1 MEAARRYSDTKMMHS
16 LILRAVLVTLGVLL
30 GTALPGTPLPGT
42 PFLGTAAAQTVGFT
56 LSYDGALEPE
66 VQLRSLEVGPA
77 TLDLRLA
84 GGAAGPLE
92 VGAAAQSRS
101 SFGPL
106 GTTLLGGRADADTQG
121 GFDLNL
127 SGSGALGP
135 TGLKASLSLFN
146 RNPGAFA
153 PTAAYARSSRPF
165 FESSALIGATGFHL
179 EVGATQRLG
188 RTLILEAAPSL
199 DYLTGTGVGAALE
212 SRLQFRRVSENDNA
226 VALLE
231 ARTAPAGHALVAAGM
246 EYQLNRRGLPTLTG
260 ALLLGY
266 SDAGVRPGVQASAS
280 GDLERVAYRAEV
292 AAEPYRRN
300 APPYRANLALV
311 TPLGPGALGLEF
323 GAALAN
329 DFGVP
334 PALIRGS
341 YAVRF

>member
-1 MEAARRYSDTKMMHS
+1 MAHAFVPK
-16 LILRAVLVTLGVLL
+16 AVLITLGALL
-30 GTALPGTPLPGT
+30 GTALPGTPFP
-42 PFLGTAAAQTVGFT
+42 GTAAAQTVGFA

-77 TLDLRLA
+77 MIDLRLA
-84 GGAAGPLE
+84 GGTAGPLE
-92 VGAAAQSRS
+92 LGAAAQSRS

-106 GTTLLGGRADADTQG
+106 GTTLLSGRADADTQG

-135 TGLKASLSLFN
+135 TGLEASLSLFN

-165 FESSALIGATGFHL
+165 FPGTALATATGLQL
-179 EVGATQRLG
+179 EVGVTQRLT
-188 RTLILEAAPSL
+188 RTLILGASPSL
-199 DYLTGTGVGAALE
+199 SYLTSTGVGAGLE
-212 SRLQFRRVSENDNA
+212 SRLQLRRVAGSDNA
-226 VALLE
+226 VALLS
-231 ARTAPAGHALVAAGM
+231 AASGPSGRGFVAGGA
-246 EYQLNRRGLPTLTG
+246 EYQLNRRDLPTLTG

-266 SDAGVRPGVQASAS
+266 SDAGVRPGVQAGAS
-280 GDLERVAYRAEV
+280 GELGRVAYRAEL

-300 APPYRANLALV
+300 APPYRANLALA

-334 PALIRGS
+334 PALVRGS